1 MTQLNVEYSVIKQ
14 VGGNGQISLGKQY
27 AGKQVQISKLEDG
40 ALIIRLGKFIPDN
53 EMWLYEDNNLAKMNQ
68 AVEWTESNPRR
79 ENFDQIANMIQDV

>member
-68 AVEWTESNPRR
+68 AIEWTESNPRR

>member
-1 MTQLNVEYSVIKQ
+1 MTQLNIEHSVIKQ

-68 AVEWTESNPRR
+68 AVKWVESNPRR
-79 ENFDQIANMIQDV
+79 ENFDEIANMIKNV